1 MDNYEV
7 AKVLDETADMLEV
20 AGESFFRVRA
30 YRNAARSIRDQTAQV
45 TDLSEE
51 QIDEIPGIGADLAGK
66 ITTIVK
72 TGGLPLH
79 HELTSKF
86 PPQLLE
92 LKDIPGLGPKRLKLL
107 IDLLHIRG
115 RDDLEKAIKSEA
127 IREIRGFGPKTEERI
142 RKSLQRRE
150 TIKGKRILYAEAMR
164 IAAQIAAHFR
174 KCAAVREFELAG
186 SFRRR
191 QETIGDLDVVAAAV
205 DSAAVMQHFTAF
217 PGITKVIGSG
227 ETKTSVIL
235 KGGLQVDLRVVPA
248 KSFGAALA
256 YSTGSKSHNV
266 HLRRIAQARGLLLNE
281 YGLFRG
287 DDVVAG
293 KTEDE
298 VYRALGLSWVP
309 PELRE
314 DRGEIEAAASGKLPK
329 LIERKDLRGDLHT
342 HSLYTDGRAS
352 IEDMARQA
360 RDSGLEYVAITDHSR
375 RIAMAH
381 GLDPERLHE
390 QRREIERIRRK
401 LSGISLLQGIEVD
414 ILEDGNLDLPA
425 DALAKLDWVVASV
438 HYKLEQDPAEMTRR
452 LIKAIRNPNVDV
464 IGHPSGRLL
473 GHREPSKFDLNE
485 ILHVARDE
493 GCALEIDS
501 QPDRLDLTD
510 TACLAAKRAGVKVV
524 ISSDAH
530 STREFRVARLRS
542 QSGAA
547 RMDRTGRRSQHAT
560 AEESAAAALNRQLYR
575 SETVSLSPKETA
587 VHEIFLKDQD
597 RTRSSTEFQDI
608 WRPLQLG
615 DLRNAARVM
624 P

>member
-20 AGESFFRVRA
+20 EGENFFRVRA

-45 TDLSEE
+45 ADLSVE
-51 QIDEIPGIGADLAGK
+51 QIDEIPGIGADLAKK
-66 ITTIVK
+66 ITAITK
-72 TGGLPLH
+72 TGDMSVH
-79 HELTSKF
+79 HELATKF

-107 IDLLHIRG
+107 MDLLHIRDRG
-115 RDDLEKAIKSEA
+115 DLERAVKSEA
-127 IREIRGFGPKTEERI
+127 LRKIRGFGPKIEERI
-142 RKSLQRRE
+142 RESLQRRE
-150 TIKGKRILYAEAMR
+150 TDQGKRMLYAEATR
-164 IAAQIAAHFR
+164 TAAQIGAYLQ
-174 KCAAVREFELAG
+174 KCAAIREFELAG

-191 QETIGDLDVVAAAV
+191 QETIGDLDVVAAAA
-205 DSAAVMQHFTAF
+205 DSAAVMEHFTAF
-217 PGITKVIGSG
+217 PGIIRVIGSG
-227 ETKTSVIL
+227 ETKTSVVL
-235 KGGLQVDLRVVPA
+235 KGGLQVDLRVVPR

-256 YSTGSKSHNV
+256 YFTGSKSHNV

-281 YGLFRG
+281 YGLFR
-287 DDVVAG
+287 DDAVVAG

-298 VYRALGLSWVP
+298 IYRALGLSWVP

-314 DRGEIEAAASGKLPK
+314 DRGEIEAASSGKLPK

-342 HSLYTDGRAS
+342 HSLYTDGHAS

-360 RDSGLEYVAITDHSR
+360 RESGLEYVAITDHSR

-390 QRREIERIRRK
+390 QRREIERIRKK

-414 ILEDGNLDLPA
+414 ILEDGKLDLPA
-425 DALAKLDWVVASV
+425 DALAELDWVIGSV

-452 LIKAIRNPNVDV
+452 LIEAIRNPNVDV

-473 GHREPSKFDLNE
+473 GHREPSKFNFSEVLR
-485 ILHVARDE
+485 VAREE
-493 GCALEIDS
+493 GCAMEIDS

-530 STREFRVARLRS
+530 STRDFELLDYGINQARRGWIEKEDVLNARS
-542 QSGAA
+542 LKNS
-547 RMDRTGRRSQHAT
+547 RPRR
-560 AEESAAAALNRQLYR
+560 
-575 SETVSLSPKETA
+575 
-587 VHEIFLKDQD
+587 
-597 RTRSSTEFQDI
+597 
-608 WRPLQLG
+608 
-615 DLRNAARVM
+615 
-624 P
+624 